1 MNQPGM
7 SQVEPVPPRP
17 SCPLW
22 RRLLLRP
29 SVWIAV
35 ISVIAYW
42 DEKPLNGG
50 LVYDD
55 GGSLLNNVVV
65 NGQVPWHEV
74 WRRDFWGTLMS
85 APASHKSYRPITT
98 LTFKL
103 NWALAGPDP
112 TKNTFGFHA
121 VNYVLHGIVT
131 ALVTETMRFVFPN
144 ALSPQIIA
152 GAIFG
157 LHPVHTEAVTNITSR
172 GELIMSLFYLT
183 AFLSYAASLRASS
196 FPIRVVGIYLVPWI
210 CMTASVFSKEQGA
223 TALITCVLYDFIHR
237 HWNVKRFL
245 ERLWD
250 RDAESLW
257 FLWRALVLA
266 VETLLILALRYY
278 VNGESSPDFIFD
290 QNPAGFSKDRFTRA
304 FSVSW
309 VYCLYIFDAVYPK
322 YLAPD
327 WSGVGIKL
335 IERAEDPRVY
345 NVLLLWLFAAICLSS
360 LLHGRVSESRRVVL
374 LAFFAFT
381 FSPFLLSSNILVVV
395 GLMKADRVIYLP
407 LWGFAVLEA
416 HLFDLVTRSKMTSVA
431 FWIGYILVLG
441 QLLWFGARL
450 HERNL
455 AWSNSLDLWLSA
467 YQINNRSHHTMY
479 NCGYEL
485 STRLRYAESEQV
497 MRPIGNPHVDGP
509 SNTFVYAMV
518 LYNLNRCDEANP
530 LIDKAL
536 AIIAEQRAIG
546 GIRNTKNSLDRSQS
560 NILVARAY
568 CTISEDLRKAGRVFY
583 EAVQVDQTNKYA
595 VEQAVMIMKK
605 IEEAE
610 SMVKRGLS

>member
-1 MNQPGM
+1 MTDDVQGQQATR
-7 SQVEPVPPRP
+7 S
-17 SCPLW
+17 PLW

-29 SVWIAV
+29 SLWIAI

-55 GGSLLNNVVV
+55 GGSVLNNVVV
-65 NGQVPWHEV
+65 NGKVPWHEV
-74 WRRDFWGTLMS
+74 WKRDFWGTLMS
-85 APASHKSYRPITT
+85 EPQSHKSFRPITT
-98 LTFKL
+98 LTFKW
-103 NWALAGPDP
+103 NWVWAGDDP
-112 TKNTFGFHA
+112 TKHTYGFHL
-121 VNYVLHGIVT
+121 VNFLLHGIVT
-131 ALVTETMRFVFPN
+131 ALVTETMRFVFPSS
-144 ALSPQIIA
+144 LSPQIIA

-172 GELIMSLFYLT
+172 GELIMSLFYLA

-196 FPIRVVGIYLVPWI
+196 FLIRLVGIYVVPWM

-237 HWNVKRFL
+237 NWNVKRFMD
-245 ERLWD
+245 RLIS
-250 RDAESLW
+250 RDAESLK
-257 FLWRALVLA
+257 FALRAVVLGI
-266 VETLLILALRYY
+266 ETLLIVGLRYY
-278 VNGESSPDFIFD
+278 LNGESSPDFIFD
-290 QNPAGFSKDRFTRA
+290 QNPAGFSRDRFTRA

-309 VYCLYIFDAVYPK
+309 VYCLYIFDAIYPM

-327 WSGVGIKL
+327 WSGLGIKL
-335 IERAEDPRVY
+335 IERVEDSRVY
-345 NVLLLWLFAAICLSS
+345 NVLLLWLFALICLNS
-360 LLHGRVSESRRVVL
+360 LLQGRGSETRKIVL
-374 LAFFAFT
+374 LSFFAFT

-416 HLFDLVTRSKMTSVA
+416 HLFDLFSRSKLTTVT
-431 FWIGYILVLG
+431 FWIGYILTMG
-441 QLLWFGARL
+441 QLLWFATRL

-467 YQINNRSHHTMY
+467 YQVNNRSHHTMY

-485 STRLRYAESEQV
+485 STRQRYAESEQV
-497 MRPIGNPHVDGP
+497 MRPIGDPHVDGP
-509 SNTFVYAMV
+509 TNTFVYAMV

-530 LIDKAL
+530 LIDRAL
-536 AIIAEQRAIG
+536 AIIAQKRNSG
-546 GIRNTKNSLDRSQS
+546 GTRDTKSSLDRSQS
-560 NILVARAY
+560 NILVAKAY
-568 CTISEDLRKAGRVFY
+568 CTIQEDLRKAGRVFY

-595 VEQAVMIMKK
+595 VDQAVMIMKRL
-605 IEEAE
+605 EESE
-610 SMVKRGLS
+610 RMTKMGRS

>member
-1 MNQPGM
+1 
-7 SQVEPVPPRP
+7 
-17 SCPLW
+17 
-22 RRLLLRP
+22 
-29 SVWIAV
+29 
-35 ISVIAYW
+35 
-42 DEKPLNGG
+42 
-50 LVYDD
+50 
-55 GGSLLNNVVV
+55 
-65 NGQVPWHEV
+65 
-74 WRRDFWGTLMS
+74 
-85 APASHKSYRPITT
+85 
-98 LTFKL
+98 
-103 NWALAGPDP
+103 
-112 TKNTFGFHA
+112 
-121 VNYVLHGIVT
+121 
-131 ALVTETMRFVFPN
+131 
-144 ALSPQIIA
+144 
-152 GAIFG
+152 
-157 LHPVHTEAVTNITSR
+157 VTNITSR
-172 GELIMSLFYLT
+172 GEMIMSLFYLT
-183 AFLSYAASLRASS
+183 AFLSFAASLRASS
-196 FPIRVVGIYLVPWI
+196 MLTRLVGIYVVPWI

-237 HWNVKRFL
+237 NWNVKRFV
-245 ERLWD
+245 ERLLD
-250 RDAESLW
+250 RDAESIW
-257 FLWRALVLA
+257 FLFRAFVLA
-266 VETLLILALRYY
+266 VETLLIVALRYY
-278 VNGESSPDFIFD
+278 LNGESSPDFIFD

-335 IERAEDPRVY
+335 IESVEDPRVY

-360 LLHGRVSESRRVVL
+360 LLHGRVSESRKVVL
-374 LAFFAFT
+374 LGFFAFA

-416 HLFDLVTRSKMTSVA
+416 HLFDLLTRSKLTTVT
-431 FWIGYILVLG
+431 FWIGYILVVG

-467 YQINNRSHHTMY
+467 YLINNRSHHTMY

-485 STRLRYAESEQV
+485 STRQRYAESEQV
-497 MRPIGNPHVDGP
+497 MRPIGDPHVDGP

-536 AIIAEQRAIG
+536 QIIAEKRASG
-546 GIRNTKNSLDRSQS
+546 GIRDTKSSLDRSQS
-560 NILVARAY
+560 NILVAKAY
-568 CTISEDLRKAGRVFY
+568 CTISEDLRKAGKVFY

-610 SMVKRGLS
+610 NMVKLGLS